1 MPTLKCFRCLF
12 SSGFYHY
19 MHCFF
24 NVKFSN
30 TNHYT
35 LTCIFLLKCLR
46 MREDSE
52 LLCSFT
58 LVDKYLVVS
67 PIYLTLQLG
76 QVYLYTTKDLR
87 SFLTLSF
94 VENSD
99 PGAKTKVYIFKLF

>member
-1 MPTLKCFRCLF
+1 
-12 SSGFYHY
+12 
-19 MHCFF
+19 
-24 NVKFSN
+24 
-30 TNHYT
+30 
-35 LTCIFLLKCLR
+35 

-76 QVYLYTTKDLR
+76 QVYLYTPKDLR

-99 PGAKTKVYIFKLF
+99 PHAKLRFIFLSRFDVVSETCFMYGNL

>member
-1 MPTLKCFRCLF
+1 
-12 SSGFYHY
+12 
-19 MHCFF
+19 
-24 NVKFSN
+24 
-30 TNHYT
+30 
-35 LTCIFLLKCLR
+35 

-94 VENSD
+94 AENSD
-99 PGAKTKVYIFKLF
+99 PGAKLRFIFLSCFDVVSETCFM